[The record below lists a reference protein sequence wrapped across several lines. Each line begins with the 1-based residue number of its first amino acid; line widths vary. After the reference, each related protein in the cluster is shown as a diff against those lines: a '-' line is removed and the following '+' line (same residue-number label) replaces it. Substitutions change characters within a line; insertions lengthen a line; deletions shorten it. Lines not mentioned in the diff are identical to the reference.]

1 MMIISYT
8 ASSDFN
14 HQSTSFVPIRAEAH
28 GSPYTLMANGVI
40 TSVDL
45 GESMEMKIN
54 QRMKQQYNFREHS
67 APLNHVIK
75 SSAPLIS
82 SPQNVHLTEQALA
95 SSARNLSAVPQSM
108 QKVKHYESNPTLYT
122 SAGQN
127 TSRNASKNEDYIWLD
142 PKGREV
148 SPPGQERSNCS
159 IQPQTNPLKN
169 LNMQVEHSLPCSD
182 IRKVKVT
189 H

>member
-1 MMIISYT
+1 MIISYT

-28 GSPYTLMANGVI
+28 GPPYTLMANGVI

-54 QRMKQQYNFREHS
+54 QRMNQQYNFREHS

-95 SSARNLSAVPQSM
+95 SSARNSSAVSQSM
-108 QKVKHYESNPTLYT
+108 QRVNHHESNPTLYT
-122 SAGQN
+122 STEEN
-127 TSRNASKNEDYIWLD
+127 FSRNASKNEDYIWLD

-159 IQPQTNPLKN
+159 IQSKTNHLKN
-169 LNMQVEHSLPCSD
+169 LNTQVNNSLFSSD
-182 IRKVKVT
+182 IRKVMLT

>member
-1 MMIISYT
+1 MIISYT

-14 HQSTSFVPIRAEAH
+14 HQGTAFVPIRTEAH
-28 GSPYTLMANGVI
+28 GPQYTLMANDII

-54 QRMKQQYNFREHS
+54 QRMDQQYDFLKHS
-67 APLNHVIK
+67 APLNNVIK

-82 SPQNVHLTEQALA
+82 YPHNVHLTKQALA
-95 SSARNLSAVPQSM
+95 GSARNLAAVSQSM
-108 QKVKHYESNPTLYT
+108 QKVEHHESNPTLYT
-122 SAGQN
+122 STGQN
-127 TSRNASKNEDYIWLD
+127 FSQNAYKNEDYIWLD

-148 SPPGQERSNCS
+148 SPPNQERNNCS
-159 IQPQTNPLKN
+159 IQSQTNSLKN
-169 LNMQVEHSLPCSD
+169 LNIQVENSMLTND
-182 IRKVKVT
+182 IRKVILA